1 MQWRLMDRNPSKDV
15 DGLSSRGPQ
24 TRIRVTHCPAHPP
37 RRNKAVF
44 YGMGVWFRGSGL
56 VGYIVHAQS
65 TVHLEFIKGYRCV
78 YRADNDEMLGP
89 LLRRWGG
96 GVLAVLRQLVSNP

>member
-1 MQWRLMDRNPSKDV
+1 MATHGEKSIERCGWAQLPR
-15 DGLSSRGPQ
+15 SSNAYSCYTLPR
-24 TRIRVTHCPAHPP
+24 ASPP

-96 GVLAVLRQLVSNP
+96 GALAVLRQLVSNP